1 MQLGSN
7 QRMVIGS
14 PKNIAPDEARTA
26 ASGILARVR
35 LGEDPAAERSAA
47 RKAETV
53 RELFAA
59 FMENHVRSKRKARTT
74 KLFDGYVRNHIEPA
88 LGTRKAP
95 SLTRPDVERLHKSIG
110 KSNPVT
116 ANRSWR

>member
-1 MQLGSN
+1 MDSN

-26 ASGILARVR
+26 ASDVLARVR

-47 RKAETV
+47 RKAV

-59 FMENHVRSKRKARTT
+59 FMKNHVRSKRKARTT
-74 KLFDGYVRNHIEPA
+74 KLFDGFHD
-88 LGTRKAP
+88 
-95 SLTRPDVERLHKSIG
+95 RPR
-110 KSNPVT
+110 SN
-116 ANRSWR
+116 

>member
-1 MQLGSN
+1 
-7 QRMVIGS
+7 MVIGS
-14 PKNIAPDEARTA
+14 PKNNAPDEARTA
-26 ASGILARVR
+26 ASDVLARVR

-74 KLFDGYVRNHIEPA
+74 KLFDGCVRNHIEPA
-88 LGTRKAP
+88 LGTRKACP
-95 SLTRPDVERLHKSIG
+95 HPPRCRAASQIDWNEH
-110 KSNPVT
+110 PVT
-116 ANRSWR
+116 ATGSWR